1 MFWSRNR
8 IGTWETAFE
17 RPDHELSQN
26 FHRSQHMVNIYVLEN
41 TQYTC
46 MKCYGFAVF
55 WNFRIL
61 KVVLGY
67 KKWSKTAENEDSQR
81 KIVELSND
89 MSDVFLA
96 FLEMKCDTPYPTLF
110 KWGEFMD
117 SCEGSSLTL
126 FWNLFWLFSSLQKKK
141 MKFMFFEFF

>member
-1 MFWSRNR
+1 
-8 IGTWETAFE
+8 
-17 RPDHELSQN
+17 
-26 FHRSQHMVNIYVLEN
+26 
-41 TQYTC
+41 

-96 FLEMKCDTPYPTLF
+96 FLEMKCDTLYHGLHNH
-110 KWGEFMD
+110 GELVD
-117 SCEGSSLTL
+117 SCEGSPLNRQIQWQCDFEE
-126 FWNLFWLFSSLQKKK
+126 FWSDFHQILRFLQNIRARSAHATARTPIILLLSNILNKIDA
-141 MKFMFFEFF
+141 F